1 MILALCKSCGTLFE
15 DNFVH
20 NTISLKILPEREI
33 DFVGILPIMWLPLS
47 KKMAAM

>member
-33 DFVGILPIMWLPLS
+33 DLS
-47 KKMAAM
+47 DKNKEMITNKEMFITQ